1 MAEFIDIWPSEKA
14 QADAERQR
22 VAQRQLVQAQR
33 AARKASLE
41 PLCGEDVE
49 PSVCPHAGKSTLLV
63 LIAIGLTLLALC
75 GLDILTSIGIFH

>member
-1 MAEFIDIWPSEKA
+1 MIQASFPSEKA
-14 QADAERQR
+14 QADAER
-22 VAQRQLVQAQR
+22 AAYAKRQLVQAQR
-33 AARKASLE
+33 AARLQAQE

-63 LIAIGLTLLALC
+63 LVAIGITLLGLC